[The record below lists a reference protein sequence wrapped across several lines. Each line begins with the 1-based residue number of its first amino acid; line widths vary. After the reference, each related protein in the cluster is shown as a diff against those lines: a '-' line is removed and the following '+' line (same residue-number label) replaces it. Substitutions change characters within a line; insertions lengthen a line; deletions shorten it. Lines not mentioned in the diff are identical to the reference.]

1 MEEMNYNVEN
11 EELELNPE
19 EETDLEV
26 INMPPQEEDC
36 EPSMASK
43 GLMLAGAVGISVG
56 AFKLYKKIAPKL
68 RERKLKKARKLL
80 EEAGIS
86 VIEPVPM
93 EDVEPHEAT
102 VGQDEDETKEEKE

>member
-1 MEEMNYNVEN
+1 MDENYNVEN
-11 EELELNPE
+11 EELEFNIP

-26 INMPPQEEDC
+26 IDMPPQEEDC

-43 GLMLAGAVGISVG
+43 GLMLAGAVGVGVG

-80 EEAGIS
+80 EEEGIS

-93 EDVEPHEAT
+93 EDVEPHETT
-102 VGQDEDETKEEKE
+102 VEGQDETKEEKEKE